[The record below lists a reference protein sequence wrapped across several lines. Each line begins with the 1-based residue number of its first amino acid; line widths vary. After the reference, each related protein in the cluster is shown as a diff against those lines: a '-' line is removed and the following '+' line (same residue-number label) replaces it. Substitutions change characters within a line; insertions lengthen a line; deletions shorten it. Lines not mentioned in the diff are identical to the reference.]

1 MNFQEMTKNDIKK
14 YAESIGVQLDL
25 KYKKD
30 ELIEQLKQHLIF
42 CAECGQEIAK
52 TDKFCFSCGIEVG
65 KKATPSVATNTTT
78 PVETVIPT
86 ESAVTEYG
94 KNIFSKLIDGDY
106 GLAKTYWLFGVLAN
120 VGFNILFK
128 VAESTASYPRQ
139 ALAQILILTS
149 ISVAY
154 SVVVV
159 IGTWRASGKY
169 QGPKFWAIL
178 ARIMIVIGIFG
189 LIVTLLALFNLYTTQ

>member
-52 TDKFCFSCGIEVG
+52 TDKFCFSCGTEVG
-65 KKATPSVATNTTT
+65 KKEVPSVNTTT
-78 PVETVIPT
+78 PVETVSPT
-86 ESAVTEYG
+86 EPAVTEYG
-94 KNIFSKLIDGDY
+94 KNVFSKLIDGDY
-106 GLAKTYWLFGVLAN
+106 GLAKTYWLFGVLVN

-178 ARIMIVIGIFG
+178 ARIMVVIGIFG
-189 LIVTLLALFNLYTTQ
+189 LIVMALALFNAYTTQ

>member
-30 ELIEQLKQHLIF
+30 ELTEQLKQHLIF

-52 TDKFCFSCGIEVG
+52 TDKFCFSCGTEVG
-65 KKATPSVATNTTT
+65 KKEVPSVATNTTT
-78 PVETVIPT
+78 PVETVSPT
-86 ESAVTEYG
+86 EPAVTEYG
-94 KNIFSKLIDGDY
+94 KNVFSKLIDGDY
-106 GLAKTYWLFGVLAN
+106 GLAKTYWLFGVLVN

-178 ARIMIVIGIFG
+178 ARIMVVIGIFG
-189 LIVTLLALFNLYTTQ
+189 LIVMALALFNAYTTQ

>member
-52 TDKFCFSCGIEVG
+52 TDKFCFSCGTEVG
-65 KKATPSVATNTTT
+65 KKEVPSVATNTTT
-78 PVETVIPT
+78 PVETVSPT
-86 ESAVTEYG
+86 EPAVTEYG
-94 KNIFSKLIDGDY
+94 KNVFSKLIDGDY
-106 GLAKTYWLFGVLAN
+106 GLAKTYWLFGVLVN

-178 ARIMIVIGIFG
+178 ARIMVVIGIFG
-189 LIVTLLALFNLYTTQ
+189 LIVMVLALFNAYTTQ

>member
-52 TDKFCFSCGIEVG
+52 TDKFCFSCGTEVG
-65 KKATPSVATNTTT
+65 KKEVPSVATNTTT
-78 PVETVIPT
+78 PVETVSPT
-86 ESAVTEYG
+86 EPAVTEYG
-94 KNIFSKLIDGDY
+94 KNVFSKLIDGDY
-106 GLAKTYWLFGVLAN
+106 GLAKTYWLFGVLVN

-128 VAESTASYPRQ
+128 VAESGASYPRQ

-178 ARIMIVIGIFG
+178 ARIMVVIGIFG
-189 LIVTLLALFNLYTTQ
+189 LIVMALALFNAYTTQ

>member
-52 TDKFCFSCGIEVG
+52 TDKFCFSCGTEVG
-65 KKATPSVATNTTT
+65 KKATSSAVANTTT
-78 PVETVIPT
+78 PVETS
-86 ESAVTEYG
+86 ESVVTEYG
-94 KNIFSKLIDGDY
+94 KNVFSKLLDGDY
-106 GLAKTYWLFGVLAN
+106 GLAKTYWLFGVLVN

-128 VAESTASYPRQ
+128 VVESTASYPRQ

-154 SVVVV
+154 GIVVI
-159 IGTWRASGKY
+159 IGTWRASSKY
-169 QGPKFWAIL
+169 QGPKFWAVL
-178 ARIMIVIGIFG
+178 AKIMVVIGIVG
-189 LIVTLLALFNLYTTQ
+189 LVVALLSIGVIFNEYTTQ